1 MQAGLFPVVI
11 DIVLVATFAAAA
23 DHDDDDDDDDDII
36 DGCGVDCCS
45 TSPRRTEW
53 SLIVAW
59 KNERQK

>member
-23 DHDDDDDDDDDII
+23 DHDDDDDDNI